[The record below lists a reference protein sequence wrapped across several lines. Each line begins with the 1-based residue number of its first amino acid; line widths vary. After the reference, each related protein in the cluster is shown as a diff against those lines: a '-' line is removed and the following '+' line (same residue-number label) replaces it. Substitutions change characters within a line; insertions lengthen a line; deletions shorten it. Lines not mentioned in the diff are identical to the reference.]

1 MKRIALILFG
11 LILSANITLAATATL
26 AWDASS
32 SAGVVG
38 YAIFARDYTHGY
50 DYAQP
55 IWKGTGLACTV
66 TVPDDRSTAFV
77 ARAYGWGPYNLE
89 GERQEIQSD
98 NSNEVVFTPTVTK
111 PEPPRN
117 FLSKLIA
124 AVMGFFGQ
132 YWA

>member
-1 MKRIALILFG
+1 MKKIALILFAF
-11 LILSANITLAATATL
+11 ILSANIALAATVTL
-26 AWDASS
+26 AWDASP
-32 SAGVVG
+32 SAGIVG

-55 IWKGTGLACTV
+55 LWKGIGLTCTV
-66 TVPDDRSTAFV
+66 TVPDDRQTAFV
-77 ARAYGWGPYNLE
+77 ARAYGWGSYDLE

-98 NSNEVVFTPTVTK
+98 NSNEAVFIPTAPK

-124 AVMGFFGQ
+124 AVTGFFGRS
-132 YWA
+132 WA